1 MDTTTSTAIEQDV
14 PSGLRGQA
22 LLPAQ
27 AEPPVLVNPLPLHWF
42 QKDAVAAAVKAVK
55 NGGRA
60 TIVAAT
66 GSGKTLIAA
75 GCARRLAARG
85 LVLVLVPTIELLE
98 QTAAAWSL
106 KGGRRGLAVAACS
119 RAEAL
124 ESAEAGGRV
133 DAHVTT
139 RAARIA
145 DLVAKAEPGDPVT
158 VYATYASLERI
169 VAAHKDFGLPVW
181 DAVVIDE
188 AHRTAGSEGKA
199 WAAIHSDAKVPA
211 LRRLY
216 FTATPKIADDS
227 KAKAGLADLTAGG
240 DGQGAEQL
248 PALCSMDDPA
258 VYGETVFTWTLGQ
271 GIEHGYLADY
281 RVLVPVVT
289 DEDLRELLNLPAVAD
304 LRSQR
309 SNEELLRMA
318 LQIAV
323 LRAVADLQLRRV
335 ITFHSRV
342 TAAREFAATMNATAE
357 LLPIADRPERVTAL
371 AVAGSDK
378 LKDRRAAFATF
389 TASTGE
395 RPGEEGEEC
404 CIICNSRLL
413 NEGIDVR
420 SVDAIVFSDPKSSVI
435 DVVQAVGR
443 ALRQAYRQ
451 GKVSW
456 IIIPV
461 YLPTPEIG
469 DDTMA
474 ADPAEITDA
483 GEAVKAEADDE
494 IEASSFRTI
503 WRVLRALAAHD
514 ARVVGRITELR
525 TKRAGEKE
533 DVTEAEAGEE
543 SGEAGDNGQ
552 PAAPEEAPV
561 DWLRINAR
569 KHAAQILRTVKLRAF
584 NPHATEWQRMFDLA
598 AAFQAGHHHLD
609 PTDKTHDAALIS
621 WLDRQRYLRGAGLL
635 SPVRIHELDQ
645 LGMIWD
651 KHARSWDRGYAH
663 ARAWAETHG
672 HLAVPAAEKLDGHAV
687 GAWVGR
693 QRKNT
698 KLTADQDAKLTALD
712 AMWRIEPDWN
722 RSYRR
727 MLAYLASDGT
737 LEGPANRTGGEAD
750 PTFRPGAWLRKQEKA
765 TADGKLTVQQTA
777 LLDALSTVQA
787 EQQVQEEDQ
796 EQDQGPAEGSVTWTA
811 EWTCGAC
818 GDGGDAQFEDGTS
831 VDADHD
837 CDQDDGPEIGWEGRA
852 ECSACGWSTETDFPD
867 GEYIESNHHCA
878 TDQ

>member
-1 MDTTTSTAIEQDV
+1 MDTTTTTIAATGQDV
-14 PSGLRGQA
+14 PAGQLGPA
-22 LLPAQ
+22 SLPAQ
-27 AEPPVLVNPLPLHWF
+27 TEPPVLVNPLPLHWF

-55 NGGRA
+55 MGGRA

-85 LVLVLVPTIELLE
+85 RVLVLVPTIELLE
-98 QTAAAWSL
+98 QTATAWSL

-133 DAHVTT
+133 EAQVTT
-139 RAARIA
+139 QAARIA
-145 DLVAKAEPGDPVT
+145 DLVATVKPGEPVT

-169 VAAHKDFGLPVW
+169 VKAHKDFGLPAW
-181 DAVVIDE
+181 DLVVIDE

-199 WAAIHSDAKVPA
+199 WAAIHSDEKVRA

-240 DGQGAEQL
+240 DGQEL

-258 VYGETVFTWTLGQ
+258 IYGETVFTWTLGQ

-309 SNEELLRMA
+309 SNEELLRLA

-323 LRAVADLQLRRV
+323 LRAVADLDLRRV

-342 TAAREFAATMNATAE
+342 QAARDFAATMTATAE
-357 LLPIADRPERVTAL
+357 LLPVADRPERVTAL

-378 LKDRRAAFATF
+378 LKDRRAAFTTF
-389 TASTGE
+389 SASTGE

-413 NEGIDVR
+413 SEGIDVAA
-420 SVDAIVFSDPKSSVI
+420 VDAIVFADPKSSVI

-461 YLPTPEIG
+461 YLPTPLVG
-469 DDTMA
+469 DDTQA
-474 ADPAEITDA
+474 ADPAKVTEA

-533 DVTEAEAGEE
+533 EELTTSEADGETGEE
-543 SGEAGDNGQ
+543 GA
-552 PAAPEEAPV
+552 EESPV

-584 NPHATEWQRMFDLA
+584 NPRATEWQRMFALA
-598 AAFQAGHHHLD
+598 AAFQGGHHHLD
-609 PTDKTHDAALIS
+609 PTDKTRDGALIS

-693 QRKNT
+693 QR
-698 KLTADQDAKLTALD
+698 AKSQLD
-712 AMWRIEPDWN
+712 V
-722 RSYRR
+722 
-727 MLAYLASDGT
+727 
-737 LEGPANRTGGEAD
+737 
-750 PTFRPGAWLRKQEKA
+750 LR
-765 TADGKLTVQQTA
+765 
-777 LLDALSTVQA
+777 LS
-787 EQQVQEEDQ
+787 
-796 EQDQGPAEGSVTWTA
+796 
-811 EWTCGAC
+811 
-818 GDGGDAQFEDGTS
+818 
-831 VDADHD
+831 H
-837 CDQDDGPEIGWEGRA
+837 
-852 ECSACGWSTETDFPD
+852 
-867 GEYIESNHHCA
+867 
-878 TDQ
+878 

>member
-1 MDTTTSTAIEQDV
+1 METTTTTAIEDV
-14 PSGLRGQA
+14 PAALRA
-22 LLPAQ
+22 A
-27 AEPPVLVNPLPLHWF
+27 APVLPQQPAAAPANPLPLHWF

-60 TIVAAT
+60 TVVAAT

-75 GCARRLAARG
+75 GCARRLAVKGR
-85 LVLVLVPTIELLE
+85 VLVLVPTIELLE

-106 KGGRRGLAVAACS
+106 KGGRRGLAIAACS

-133 DAHVTT
+133 HAQVTT
-139 RAARIA
+139 QAARIA
-145 DLVAKAEPGDPVT
+145 DLVTSAKAGDPVT

-169 VAAHKDFGLPVW
+169 VTAHREFGLPVW
-181 DAVVIDE
+181 DLVVIDE

-199 WAAIHSDAKVPA
+199 WAAVHKDTDVPA

-227 KAKAGLADLTAGG
+227 RAKPGLADLTADADADA
-240 DGQGAEQL
+240 DGRGAEQL
-248 PALCSMDDPA
+248 PALCSMTDTSI
-258 VYGETVFTWTLGQ
+258 YGETVFTWTLGQ

-309 SNEELLRMA
+309 SNEELLRLA

-323 LRAVADLQLRRV
+323 LRAVADLELRRV

-342 TAAREFAATMNATAE
+342 TAAREFAATMNATAQ
-357 LLPIADRPERVTAL
+357 LLPVADRPERVTAF

-389 TASTGE
+389 SASTGE

-420 SVDAIVFSDPKSSVI
+420 SVDAIVFADPKSSVI

-456 IIIPV
+456 VIIPV
-461 YLPTPEIG
+461 YLPTPPVG
-469 DDTMA
+469 DDTAA
-474 ADPAEITDA
+474 ADPAKVTDA
-483 GEAVKAEADDE
+483 GEAVKAEADEE

-525 TKRAGEKE
+525 TRRAGEK
-533 DVTEAEAGEE
+533 DQDTITESEESEQGEE
-543 SGEAGDNGQ
+543 TGEVGDDAQ
-552 PAAPEEAPV
+552 PAAQESPV
-561 DWLRINAR
+561 DWIRINAR
-569 KHAAQILRTVKLRAF
+569 KHAARILQTVKLRAF
-584 NPHATEWQRMFDLA
+584 NPRATEWQRMYQLA
-598 AAFQAGHHHLD
+598 AVFHTGHRHLD
-609 PTDKTHDAALIS
+609 PTDKTRDGALIS
-621 WLDRQRYLRGAGLL
+621 WLDRQRYLKGSGLL
-635 SPVRIHELDQ
+635 APVRIHELDQ

-651 KHARSWDRGYAH
+651 KHARSWERGYAH
-663 ARAWAETHG
+663 ARAWAEAHG

-693 QRKNT
+693 QRKNA
-698 KLTADQDAKLTALD
+698 KLTAEQDAKLTALD

-727 MLAYLASDGT
+727 MLAYLAAGGT
-737 LEGPANRTGGEAD
+737 LDGPANRTGGEAD
-750 PTFRPGAWLRKQEKA
+750 PTFRPGAWLRKQA
-765 TADGKLTVQQTA
+765 GAIADGKLTAQQAA
-777 LLDALSTVQA
+777 LLDALVAVRA
-787 EQQVQEEDQ
+787 EQQ
-796 EQDQGPAEGSVTWTA
+796 DQGGPARGTVTWTA
-811 EWTCGAC
+811 DWTCGAC
-818 GDGGDAQFEDGTS
+818 GEEGEARFEDGTG

-852 ECSACGWSTETDFPD
+852 ECTCGWALETQFAD
-867 GEYIESNHHCA
+867 GDYVEANHDCA